1 MALYDD
7 YLTTA
12 ELQRWILDAEV
23 AWDRVDAELARAQPD
38 LLDQLRDAAL
48 IESYFPVYTIAIMR
62 ALWDQ
67 VDVTGVF
74 SIQLYESYK
83 HFHALNRYLELV
95 GHRPIQEDE
104 IVELRR
110 RNAGFQV
117 TDGIAEL
124 ARYMI
129 SEHFAAYFFL
139 RVSRQAREPV
149 LAELTGFISRDEFRH
164 TQFAT
169 DLLEPRVRENDRAR
183 RTVLAT
189 GLAFRHFGHDA
200 IGSVPIAEKNDLAAI
215 LTLNRRVKRLCGV
228 SLAEYAK
235 EALDERERA

>member
-1 MALYDD
+1 MTLYDD

-12 ELQRWILDAEV
+12 ELQRWILDTEV
-23 AWDRVDAELARAQPD
+23 GWNRVDVAIALSQPE

-62 ALWDQ
+62 AFWHQ
-67 VDVTGVF
+67 VDVTAVF

-83 HFHALNRYLELV
+83 HFHSLSRYLELV
-95 GHRPIQEDE
+95 GHRPIEDAE
-104 IVELRR
+104 IIELRR
-110 RNAGFQV
+110 RNAGFEV
-117 TDGIAEL
+117 TDPIAEL

-149 LAELTGFISRDEFRH
+149 LAELAGFISRDEFRH

-169 DLLEPRVRENDRAR
+169 DLLEPRVREDAVAR
-183 RTVLAT
+183 QRVLET
-189 GLAFRHFGHDA
+189 GLGFRHFGHDA

-215 LTLNRRVKRLCGV
+215 LTLNRRVKRLCGI

-235 EALDERERA
+235 EELHERERA